1 MLDRASA
8 EVRTQVRKK
17 VRTETGRCNRGC
29 NGLGPVNSAA
39 VNAPV
44 TSQTLVDSGE
54 VATLVATETAVRK
67 AEVRKEVRT

>member
-1 MLDRASA
+1 M
-8 EVRTQVRKK
+8 
-17 VRTETGRCNRGC
+17 
-29 NGLGPVNSAA
+29 GPVNSAA